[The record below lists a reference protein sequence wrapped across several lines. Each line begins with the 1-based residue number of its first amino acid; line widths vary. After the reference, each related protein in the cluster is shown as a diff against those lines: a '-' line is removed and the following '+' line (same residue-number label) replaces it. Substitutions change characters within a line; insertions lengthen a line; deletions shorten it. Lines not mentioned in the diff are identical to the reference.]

1 MSETFKDIKGYEG
14 LYQVSNLGRVK
25 SLRRWNAGERILK
38 SIKNKNGYYRV
49 HLLKNGNSKNFYIHR
64 LVVGAF
70 LENKENKPCT
80 NHKNG
85 IKADNRAE
93 NLEHCTIGENNKHA
107 FDTGLNVPYWKGKKR
122 SVEFI
127 KKLVES
133 RKGLI
138 PWNKGKRQKP
148 PTHGSLYEYDEY
160 GCRCDK
166 CKKCMSD
173 YNKIKKIRRENRNKN
188 K

>member
-107 FDTGLNVPYWKGKKR
+107 FRTGIRKNPVGENASNAKLNEKQVR
-122 SVEFI
+122 VI
-127 KKLVES
+127 KHLKNIKPKMSQCAIAKIFGVHYS
-133 RKGLI
+133 MIGLI
-138 PWNKGKRQKP
+138 YRGKRWK
-148 PTHGSLYEYDEY
+148 H
-160 GCRCDK
+160 
-166 CKKCMSD
+166 
-173 YNKIKKIRRENRNKN
+173 IKFP
-188 K
+188 